1 MGGALMHVLAID
13 TATDAVVTGVA
24 RVDDTGPAEI
34 LAERALADG
43 RRHAEVLTTLIAEVL
58 AESAVAREDL
68 AAVVV
73 GCGPGPFTGLRVGMA
88 TAASFADALS
98 LPVYGVC
105 SLDAVAVR
113 ATGTTDAGSV
123 PRSVLVVADARRREI
138 YWARYVDGERVSGP
152 SVAAPAVVVS
162 DLAEADIDLVVGSPD
177 HARLFDRPVG
187 AATVPSAAGLV
198 GCAITDLR
206 SAATPAPLVPLYLRR
221 PDAVEPT
228 AKRRRTTAGG
238 VGR

>member
-1 MGGALMHVLAID
+1 MGGALMYVLAID
-13 TATDAVVTGVA
+13 TSTDAVVTGVA
-24 RVDDTGPAEI
+24 RVDDAGTGV
-34 LAERALADG
+34 LAERAVSDG

-58 AESAVAREDL
+58 TESAVARGDL
-68 AAVVV
+68 DAVVL

-88 TAASFADALS
+88 TAASFADALA

-105 SLDAVAVR
+105 SLDAVA
-113 ATGTTDAGSV
+113 ACAADDIAGGSV
-123 PRSVLVVADARRREI
+123 PRSVLVVTDARRREI

-152 SVAAPAVVVS
+152 SVTAPAEVVA
-162 DLAEADIDLVVGSPD
+162 DLAAVDIDLVVGSPE

-187 AATVPSAAGLV
+187 RATAPSTAGLV
-198 GCAITDLR
+198 GSAITDLR
-206 SAATPAPLVPLYLRR
+206 SVATPAPLVPLYLRR

-228 AKRRRTTAGG
+228 AKRRRAAAGG